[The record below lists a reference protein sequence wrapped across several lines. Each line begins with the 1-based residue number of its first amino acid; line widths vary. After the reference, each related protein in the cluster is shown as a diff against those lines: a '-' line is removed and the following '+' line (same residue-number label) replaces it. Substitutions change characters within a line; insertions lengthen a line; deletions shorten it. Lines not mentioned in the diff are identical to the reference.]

1 LYIVVS
7 YIVVHNKL
15 HIILA
20 LRVTRHEIKKGG
32 VIMALHTCKT
42 CGAVAPDTGHLCEPV
57 EANKIYV
64 CDYCGEKAAQK
75 AHLCKP
81 KLTKIS
87 YYCEA
92 CGRSAV
98 KEDELCKPRVVEG

>member
-1 LYIVVS
+1 MAIHPPVTRVS
-7 YIVVHNKL
+7 
-15 HIILA
+15 
-20 LRVTRHEIKKGG
+20 RVTHHEINKGG
-32 VIMALHTCKT
+32 VIMAENLYKCKT
-42 CGAVAPDTGHLCEPV
+42 CGAVAPETGHLCEPV
-57 EANKIYV
+57 KTNDLYV

-81 KLTKIS
+81 KLAKIS

-98 KEDELCKPRVVEG
+98 QEDELCKPKVVEG